1 MAIKIPIKWENANFT
16 WDQNTFTWDD
26 VFLIQEIAD
35 AFAAGEDP
43 TAYINK
49 DEEKKK
55 KFIKILCKVQG
66 TTYEEKKE
74 HKDIKIKAKEIELVI
89 KEVLGINVNIN
100 L

>member
-1 MAIKIPIKWENANFT
+1 MSIKIPIKWENANFT

>member
-1 MAIKIPIKWENANFT
+1 MAIKIPIKWEDANFT

-26 VFLIQEIAD
+26 VFLIQGIAD
-35 AFAAGEDP
+35 VFAGGEDP
-43 TAYINK
+43 TAYLNK
-49 DEEKKK
+49 NPEKKK

-74 HKDIKIKAKEIELVI
+74 YKDIKIKTKEIELVI

>member
-74 HKDIKIKAKEIELVI
+74 YKDIKIKAKEIELVI

>member
-1 MAIKIPIKWENANFT
+1 MAIKTPIKWENANFT

-74 HKDIKIKAKEIELVI
+74 NKNIKIKAKEIELVI